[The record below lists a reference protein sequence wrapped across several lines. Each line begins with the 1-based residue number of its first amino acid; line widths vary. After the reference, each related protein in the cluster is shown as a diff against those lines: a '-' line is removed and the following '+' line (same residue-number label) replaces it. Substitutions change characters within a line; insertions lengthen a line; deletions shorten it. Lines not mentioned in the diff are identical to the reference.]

1 VVNEEY
7 LASTRRTC
15 EEEDL
20 EKRPFVFS
28 ILIRLMKELLLRH
41 PVRFILVRFTR
52 AMVIRFWIEVSDIT
66 IEDIMIPH
74 LDRSQDL
81 SVELLRT
88 QQLPTAMNEWMGK
101 GEKRRRK
108 GGEKGWYLREGLGS
122 ILVNPQLL
130 SSMTQWIGRGRQR

>member
-88 QQLPTAMNEWMGK
+88 QQLPTAMNEWMGER
-101 GEKRRRK
+101 GVEKK
-108 GGEKGWYLREGLGS
+108 E
-122 ILVNPQLL
+122 
-130 SSMTQWIGRGRQR
+130 GRGERLVPERRPWEHTCQPTAAVEHDSMDW